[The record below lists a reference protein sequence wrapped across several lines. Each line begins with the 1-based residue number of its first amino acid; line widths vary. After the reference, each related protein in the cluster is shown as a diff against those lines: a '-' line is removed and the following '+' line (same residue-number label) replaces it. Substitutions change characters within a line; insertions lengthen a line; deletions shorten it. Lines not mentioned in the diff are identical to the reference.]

1 MTRHGR
7 CLRGRGRSHRSEGL
21 PERFSSRDSRM
32 QGVRRRVGFRDRLQ
46 RRCVPG
52 PQGPREGSAGLHA
65 GQPRHRTRGP
75 LRRER
80 HHPRGRGF
88 PEGRLREGV
97 HLVQRRQHL
106 REVPELRT
114 LGFGQGAHPA
124 SFDIRPSA
132 SGAERT
138 AREGARAHPPGVLI
152 IVSRGSGM
160 HRGRDAR
167 DTSGADG
174 ILGPD
179 GAQAQGIGAIA

>member
-21 PERFSSRDSRM
+21 PERFRSRDRGV

-46 RRCVPG
+46 RRRVPG

-75 LRRER
+75 LRRKR
-80 HHPRGRGF
+80 HLPRCTGF

-114 LGFGQGAHPA
+114 LGFGQGADPA
-124 SFDIRPSA
+124 SFDIRPSP

-138 AREGARAHPPGVLI
+138 AREGARTHPSGVHVAVPG
-152 IVSRGSGM
+152 RSGM
-160 HRGRDAR
+160 HRGRDAC
-167 DTSGADG
+167 DSSGADG

-179 GAQAQGIGAIA
+179 GAQAQGIGAIT